1 MHAIIKSGGKQYR
14 VAENDLLKIEKLPGV
29 AGDTIEL
36 TEVLM
41 LAGDDGVQVGAP
53 LVDGARVT
61 AEVVDQTR
69 NKKIL
74 VFKKRRRKHYRR
86 LKGHRQQVTLVRI
99 TGIHSG
105 AA

>member
-14 VAENDLLKIEKLPGV
+14 VAENDLLKIEKLPGA

>member
-14 VAENDLLKIEKLPGV
+14 VAENDLLKIEKLPGA

-61 AEVVDQTR
+61 AEVVEQTR